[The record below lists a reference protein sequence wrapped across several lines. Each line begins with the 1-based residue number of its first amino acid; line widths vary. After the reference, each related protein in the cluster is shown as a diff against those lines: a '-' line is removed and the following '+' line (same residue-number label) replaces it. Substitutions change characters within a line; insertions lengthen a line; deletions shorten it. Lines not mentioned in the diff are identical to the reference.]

1 MKLLTDAPVLTASE
15 PARPRRITVNET
27 VSVVLPCLNEAS
39 SVALSIREA
48 VDALAAAG
56 LAGEVI
62 VVDNGST
69 DASASIATAE
79 GARVVF
85 EPRPGYGQ
93 ALYTGVAQA
102 HGSIVVMADC
112 DNSYDLTQLPQLI
125 EPILS
130 DQVDI
135 VLGCRLDNATHDSMP
150 FLHRYVGTPVLS
162 YLVRRASGSL
172 PVRDSQSGFRAFRR
186 ETLLALRLRST
197 GMEFASEMLIRAAE
211 EGLRITEIPTN
222 YRPRIGESK
231 LDTVGDGWRHL
242 RLILLLAPH
251 LLLFG
256 PGVVLFLSGMGLSI
270 FALLSPAGLEIGSL
284 RWQPVFFSTIAISL
298 GLDMAIGGMV
308 LAYHSS
314 LVAKSARRKFS
325 FVGQRGFPALCI
337 RAGVA
342 AALIGL
348 AIDGYLFL
356 LTVSNSH
363 PLRPGSALAAAGQS
377 LLIAGGSL
385 ATLGFLI
392 GSWHWNGAMHA
403 PVSEAASLS
412 TAESQ
417 LRP

>member
-1 MKLLTDAPVLTASE
+1 MKQLLEAPVLTAPVESAPVR
-15 PARPRRITVNET
+15 PAGTET
-27 VSVVLPCLNEAS
+27 ISVVLPCLNEAS
-39 SVALSIREA
+39 SVALSVREA
-48 VDALAAAG
+48 LDALASAG

-69 DASASIATAE
+69 DESARIAAAE

-85 EPRPGYGQ
+85 EQQPGYGQ
-93 ALYTGVAQA
+93 ALQTGVAHA
-102 HGSIVVMADC
+102 RGAIVVMADC
-112 DNSYDLTQLPQLI
+112 DNTYDLKQLPQLI
-125 EPILS
+125 EPLLH
-130 DQVDI
+130 DQADL
-135 VLGCRLDNATHDSMP
+135 VLGCRLESATHTSMP

-186 ETLLALRLRST
+186 KTLLSLGLRST
-197 GMEFASEMLIRAAE
+197 GMEFASEMLIRASD

-256 PGVVLFLSGMGLSI
+256 PGVVLFLGGLGLSI
-270 FALLSPAGLEIGSL
+270 LALISPAGLEIGSL

-308 LAYHSS
+308 LAYRSS
-314 LVAKSARRKFS
+314 LVAKSARRKFG
-325 FVGQRGFPALCI
+325 FVGQRGFPALCV

-348 AIDGYLFL
+348 ATDGYLFL
-356 LTVSNSH
+356 LTVSASH
-363 PLRPGSALAAAGQS
+363 PLSPGSAVAAAAQS
-377 LLIAGGSL
+377 LLIAGCSL

-392 GSWHWNGAMHA
+392 GSWHWNGTMHA
-403 PVSEAASLS
+403 AVPEAASLPDG
-412 TAESQ
+412 EPQ
-417 LRP
+417 LRL

>member
-1 MKLLTDAPVLTASE
+1 MRQLADAPAPSAPEQLLSTR
-15 PARPRRITVNET
+15 PAVNET

-48 VDALAAAG
+48 LDALACAG
-56 LAGEVI
+56 LVGEVI

-69 DASASIATAE
+69 DASASIAVAE

-85 EPRPGYGQ
+85 EARPGYGQ
-93 ALYTGVAQA
+93 ALHTGVAHA
-102 HGSIVVMADC
+102 RGSIVVMADC
-112 DNSYDLTQLPQLI
+112 DNTYDLTQLPQLI
-125 EPILS
+125 EPIVNGQADL
-130 DQVDI
+130 
-135 VLGCRLDNATHDSMP
+135 VLGCRLESATHTSMP

-162 YLVRRASGSL
+162 YLVRRASASL

-186 ETLLALRLRST
+186 TTLLGLGLRST
-197 GMEFASEMLIRAAE
+197 GMEFASEMLIRAAD
-211 EGLRITEIPTN
+211 EGLRISEISTN

-256 PGVVLFLSGMGLSI
+256 PGVVLFLAGLGLSI
-270 FALLSPAGLEIGSL
+270 LALISPAGLEIGSL

-308 LAYHSS
+308 LAYRSS
-314 LVAKSARRKFS
+314 LVAKSARRKFR
-325 FVGQRGFPALCI
+325 FVGQRGFPALCV
-337 RAGVA
+337 RVGVA
-342 AALIGL
+342 AGLVGL

-356 LTVSNSH
+356 LTVSASH
-363 PLRPGSALAAAGQS
+363 PLSPGSAVAAAAQS

-403 PVSEAASLS
+403 PAPLAASLPA
-412 TAESQ
+412 AEPQ
-417 LRP
+417 LRG

>member
-1 MKLLTDAPVLTASE
+1 MKQLLEAPALAGPIESIPVR
-15 PARPRRITVNET
+15 PAVTET
-27 VSVVLPCLNEAS
+27 ISVVLPCLNEAL
-39 SVALSIREA
+39 SVALSVREA
-48 VDALAAAG
+48 IEALTAAG
-56 LAGEVI
+56 LDGEVI

-69 DASASIATAE
+69 DESATIAAAE

-85 EPRPGYGQ
+85 EQRPGYGQ
-93 ALYTGVAQA
+93 ALKTGVAHA
-102 HGSIVVMADC
+102 RGSIVVMADC
-112 DNSYDLTQLPQLI
+112 DNTYNLSQLPQLI
-125 EPILS
+125 EPVLK
-130 DQVDI
+130 DQADL
-135 VLGCRLDNATHDSMP
+135 VLGCRLESATRTSMP

-186 ETLLALRLRST
+186 KTLLGLGLRSG

-211 EGLRITEIPTN
+211 EGLRITEISTT

-256 PGVVLFLSGMGLSI
+256 PGVMFFLAGLGLSI
-270 FALLSPAGLEIGSL
+270 LALFSPAGLEIGSL

-308 LAYHSS
+308 LAYRSS
-314 LVAKSARRKFS
+314 LVAKSARRKFG

-337 RAGVA
+337 RVGVA
-342 AALIGL
+342 AAFIGL
-348 AIDGYLFL
+348 AIDGYLFF
-356 LTVSNSH
+356 LTVSASH
-363 PLRPGSALAAAGQS
+363 PLSPGSAVAAAAQS
-377 LLIAGGSL
+377 LLIAGFSL

-392 GSWHWNGAMHA
+392 GSWHWNGTMHA
-403 PVSEAASLS
+403 PVPEATPLPVG
-412 TAESQ
+412 EPQ
-417 LRP
+417 LRL